1 MCVCLCVG
9 RLEGGM
15 GDRDVKEERWPKRA
29 GGMRRQR
36 EVLSGEIQTRVTENG
51 NAKKLNTLQKLEKRT
66 EN

>member
-29 GGMRRQR
+29 GGMRIQR